1 MEILEFIL
9 SSIIP
14 EDFVERSSTVLM
26 IIVEA
31 MAATRIRAMNT
42 IMAPIPMLPLSSF
55 TWSAYLINVL
65 LFPKSTPFF
74 KGKCRKMCNDGSV
87 GRTQGYECVTIQPW
101 NSVAYTTLP
110 YG

>member
-9 SSIIP
+9 SLIIP

-42 IMAPIPMLPLSSF
+42 IMAPIPMLPFSS
-55 TWSAYLINVL
+55 LIWCVSWMNVL
-65 LFPKSTPFF
+65 LFLKSIPFF
-74 KGKCRKMCNDGSV
+74 KEKYRKMCNDVSLV
-87 GRTQGYECVTIQPW
+87 HARV
-101 NSVAYTTLP
+101 N
-110 YG
+110 